1 MVRLSAARTGTALE
15 IRGREIEYARWAMVR
30 KNRRWGL
37 NFRLFATDPW
47 PIIRQA
53 VERSSVT
60 KTVRD
65 AARAFVLQG
74 EAYFIGA
81 RDAALAQAKPVLLYY
96 SFLNVAKALI
106 LIRKVET
113 DLDKAQHGLSE
124 QLGAGGAELVDA
136 YLDAY
141 PATGNS
147 KNVFDLFW
155 KALDGSGLGAQ
166 RQLQLTHLLPQV
178 VPGHR
183 LWAAG
188 ANKRERFVE
197 IETIP
202 LVEDKGRKLL
212 WSRVQLSKGSLSR
225 FDIAQSAA
233 LRESGLDPDWK
244 QVKADD
250 DGEVCY
256 EQVTATRYT
265 DRASDRV
272 MDVVGRLAPHLWMTV
287 LDNPPYRKNYLYL
300 CPAGEV
306 HDRLPQLCSIY
317 AIAYYLGSI
326 TRYRPHHFQ
335 AILDKSYGPFIEA
348 FLNDQPAQFLYL
360 IASEFAQRE
369 VTRAALA

>member
-1 MVRLSAARTGTALE
+1 M
-15 IRGREIEYARWAMVR
+15 EYARWAMAR

-53 VERSSVT
+53 VERRDVART
-60 KTVRD
+60 IRD

-106 LIRKVET
+106 LIRGVES
-113 DLDKAQHGLSE
+113 DLNRASHGLAE
-124 QLGAGGAELVDA
+124 RLHPGGAELVGA
-136 YLDAY
+136 YLDA
-141 PATGNS
+141 PAATAA
-147 KNVFDLFW
+147 KKPVFDLFW
-155 KALDGSGLGAQ
+155 KALDGTGVGSRL
-166 RQLQLTHLLPQV
+166 QLELTHLLPQV

-197 IETIP
+197 IEAIP
-202 LVEDKGRKLL
+202 LIEDKGRKLL

-225 FDIAQSAA
+225 FGIAHSTA
-233 LRESGLDPDWK
+233 LRDSGLDPDWK
-244 QVKADD
+244 QVQAPSS
-250 DGEVCY
+250 EVWF

-265 DRASDRV
+265 HIASDRV
-272 MDVVGRLAPHLWMTV
+272 MTVVERIAPRLWMAV

-300 CPAGEV
+300 CPSSETQ
-306 HDRLPQLCSIY
+306 DRIPQLCSIY
-317 AIAYYLGSI
+317 AIAFYLGSI
-326 TRYRPHHFQ
+326 TRYRPHDLQ
-335 AILDKSYGPFIEA
+335 AILDKPYGPFIVHRGILERSTCPVLVLDRVGVRSA
-348 FLNDQPAQFLYL
+348 
-360 IASEFAQRE
+360 
-369 VTRAALA
+369 